1 MASYSSLVQSKF
13 YSAAFNS
20 AIFDGPIRIYFAQ
33 FHEAL
38 ALKIYFI
45 FQQQLGEDL
54 KTARE
59 LSRQFGGNI
68 MVMIYPTIENYSLCF
83 DDKNIISRE
92 FWDEDVVIGLRG
104 PIEDEYLS
112 DLVTLTRDS
121 IQNWQQKMPLVS
133 PIPVPNAA
141 LI

>member
-13 YSAAFNS
+13 YSTAFNS

-38 ALKIYFI
+38 ALKIYFV
-45 FQQQLGEDL
+45 FQQQLGEDMQL
-54 KTARE
+54 ARE

-68 MVMIYPTIENYSLCF
+68 MIMIYPSVENYSQCF

-92 FWDEDVVIGLRG
+92 YWDEDVVIGLRG

-112 DLVTLTRDS
+112 DLVTLTKDS
-121 IQNWQQKMPLVS
+121 IQNWQLKIANVQHQ
-133 PIPVPNAA
+133 PIE
-141 LI
+141 ITE